1 MDWAPYL
8 QLYTEHADT
17 QNKIPSA
24 DVNEGMQ
31 KQRKITLKLEVL
43 LRSVFSWVSNSEQ

>member
-31 KQRKITLKLEVL
+31 KQRKITFKL
-43 LRSVFSWVSNSEQ
+43 LRAVFSWVSNSEQ